1 MSGVRN
7 EVHSERMPVISHTER
22 EGSCFI
28 PKRGLRRWSFE
39 NEGAV
44 INLNRK
50 SMINLYM
57 ISFPNDD
64 HIFHIPTMVIERADL
79 KEKVI

>member
-1 MSGVRN
+1 MNFIPKGCPSFIIPK
-7 EVHSERMPVISHTER
+7 ERI
-22 EGSCFI
+22 GFI
-28 PKRGLRRWSFE
+28 PKRGLRRSSFE
-39 NEGAV
+39 NERAV

-57 ISFPNDD
+57 ISFLNDD
-64 HIFHIPTMVIERADL
+64 HIFHIPMMVIERADL